1 MTAPHDR
8 PTASE
13 LLESIREWMERDVLP
28 SVDGRLQFHTR
39 VAINSMNIVLRELE
53 MGADQEVRH
62 AEVMQNL
69 NVAID
74 AELATAIREGAYDH
88 NLLEVL
94 RTLKP
99 VVEDKVLV
107 ANPGYINKK

>member
-13 LLESIREWMERDVLP
+13 LLESIREWLERDVLT
-28 SVDGRLQFHTR
+28 SVEGRLQFHTR

-53 MGADQEVRH
+53 LGGEQETRH
-62 AEVMQNL
+62 AEVLSQLSVSN
-69 NVAID
+69 D
-74 AELATAIREGAYDH
+74 AELAEHIRKGKYDI

-94 RTLKP
+94 RALKP
-99 VVEDKVLV
+99 VVEDKVRV
-107 ANPGYINKK
+107 ANPSYLR